1 MPVSVFSTTSVRNI
15 FRSKKNWAR
24 YDPKCKLVCLQNT
37 RYSCDIL
44 MKYELSRQT
53 SEPQTPQF
61 YEEFRREIHRPG
73 PEDWSYVETEMG
85 I

>member
-1 MPVSVFSTTSVRNI
+1 
-15 FRSKKNWAR
+15 
-24 YDPKCKLVCLQNT
+24 
-37 RYSCDIL
+37 